1 MNEIA
6 LTGWALVALVAVLL
20 ALWIVWGAASR
31 LDRLHRRLLG
41 ARTTLD
47 AQLVR
52 RATAAW
58 DLAISGYLDPASS
71 IIVATAARDALDHM
85 PGADADLEPPDAVAE
100 ALTRRRR
107 DPWDEPPPLEEI
119 DQAMAESE
127 LSRVLRAALGGAKD
141 RAALASDPVA
151 AELLERLDREWYR
164 VQLARRF
171 HNDAVVAVQRIRA
184 KGYVRLFRLA
194 GRAPSPQTFEMDD
207 STGLV

>member
-1 MNEIA
+1 MNEFA

-85 PGADADLEPPDAVAE
+85 PGADADLEPPETVAE
-100 ALTRRRR
+100 ALTSGR
-107 DPWDEPPPLEEI
+107 
-119 DQAMAESE
+119 QATH
-127 LSRVLRAALGGAKD
+127 D
-141 RAALASDPVA
+141 TYP
-151 AELLERLDREWYR
+151 
-164 VQLARRF
+164 
-171 HNDAVVAVQRIRA
+171 DAVLDAGPCRGIPGRGRHTVAR
-184 KGYVRLFRLA
+184 
-194 GRAPSPQTFEMDD
+194 
-207 STGLV
+207 